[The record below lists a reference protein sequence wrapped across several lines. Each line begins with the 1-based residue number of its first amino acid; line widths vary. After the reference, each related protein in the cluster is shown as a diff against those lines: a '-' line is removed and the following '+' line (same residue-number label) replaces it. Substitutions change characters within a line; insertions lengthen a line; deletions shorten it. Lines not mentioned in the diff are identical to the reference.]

1 VPEFARSVIGW
12 PPLSFGAAKEW
23 GRLYL
28 GGGLGATGISVT
40 KMAETLAIS
49 MGRPSLFSVVYIAR

>member
-1 VPEFARSVIGW
+1 
-12 PPLSFGAAKEW
+12 LSFGAAKEW

-49 MGRPSLFSVVYIAR
+49 MGRPSLFSVVYIEF